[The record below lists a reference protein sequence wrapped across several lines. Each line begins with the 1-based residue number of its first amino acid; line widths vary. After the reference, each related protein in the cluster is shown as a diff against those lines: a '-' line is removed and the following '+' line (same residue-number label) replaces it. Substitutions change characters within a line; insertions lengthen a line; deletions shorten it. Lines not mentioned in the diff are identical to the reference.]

1 MRIAALLLVGLAIT
15 SAVAATIHVSPQGDD
30 ANPGTPERPVA
41 SLVRARGLAREVR
54 AKLPDEAVTVQL
66 AGGEYHLDEALI
78 LTPEDSGTA
87 KAPVV
92 WRSAPG
98 QRAMLRAVREIKGW
112 QPWRDGILVAD
123 LNAPGLSGVR
133 FHQLFHKVVKQ
144 EFSARLPLARHPN
157 ADPKQPLYGGFLYV
171 GKAAKKVREQFHYR
185 EGDIPLANWPDISQA
200 EIVTIYSLGW
210 MFANTPVVGID
221 PPTRTIQVRKVRG
234 RFLRLNRY
242 YIQNVLGALDA
253 PGEWY
258 LDRKANRLYLKPPK
272 AGIGRIFA
280 PVADQI
286 VELRGEIPYP
296 HQYLSTR
303 WTRPKDECPMPE
315 DAPPAR
321 PVHHIYFRGLDFE
334 GARQDAIRFLGT
346 RSCGVTSCRITNAG
360 NVGVNMGG
368 VTSSFPEVGN
378 PRVEAAAG
386 SVIGAGGGGQILLA
400 RDPGIDCHVEGCDIW
415 SVGSEGVMLM
425 GERNLAANNHIY
437 DTGLFA
443 KDAPCIN
450 LLGDGNVARRNTL
463 HDSPRCA
470 VFLKGVNNV
479 VEGNDCH
486 HANMETT
493 DMGVIRMVQRN
504 AHLKGNV
511 IRYNRVA
518 DSIGYGFSWSRA
530 THYESPFYT
539 WGIYLDDYTCG
550 TTVHGNIV
558 TRCGRG
564 GIMIHGGGDNTV
576 TNNICIDAGPY
587 QIELAPI
594 RRDYRDVKNVFANNR
609 VERNVLICRNEDAV
623 PYRYTSATPDTATFR
638 NNLVDFG
645 ERKPLVVTSRYS
657 AIEGWVDWL
666 QLGQDKGSLAA
677 PAKVEVT
684 PEGEIKIAANSLAW
698 KLGFAPIVT
707 KLIGC
712 YQSRTRVSWP
722 LTPNRDR
729 YREPP
734 VLATIP
740 GFQRPPKQRQPY
752 QIVGPVQLDFENA
765 PIGGRSPAGDA
776 MAPVP
781 SAIVVSDEQ
790 AAGGTRSLRIVDASG
805 LKHEWLPRIYF
816 PVAFA
821 SGKVQLALDLYL
833 PANSPVKL
841 YIDPRQYT
849 ESGKSEYLS
858 GPQLMIEPDSTLRAG
873 DKILATLPCDT
884 WCRLDLTLELGKP
897 TDSST
902 LRLTVGKNATQ
913 TFPIPHLAA
922 GFQRLERVVI
932 ASLATEASTFYV
944 DNLTIAPVK

>member
-1 MRIAALLLVGLAIT
+1 MRIAVFLLAGLAIA
-15 SAVAATIHVSPQGDD
+15 SANGTTIHVSPTGDD
-30 ANPGTPERPVA
+30 ANPGTLERPVA
-41 SLVRARGLAREVR
+41 SLNRARGLVREVR
-54 AKLPDEAVTVQL
+54 AKLPDQVVSVQL
-66 AGGEYHLDEALI
+66 AGGEYHLGETLV

-87 KAPVV
+87 KAPVI

-98 QRAMLRAVREIKGW
+98 QRAMLRAVREIQNW
-112 QPWRDGILVAD
+112 QPWRNGILVAD
-123 LNAPGLSGVR
+123 LKAQGLSGVR
-133 FHQLFHKVVKQ
+133 FHQLFHKVAKQ
-144 EFSARLPLARHPN
+144 EFSVRLPLARHPN
-157 ADPKQPLYGGFLYV
+157 VDPKQPLYGGFLYV
-171 GKAAKKVREQFHYR
+171 AEAGKKPREEFHYR
-185 EGDIPLANWPDISQA
+185 AGDIPLANWPDISQA
-200 EIVTIYSLGW
+200 EIVSVYGLGW
-210 MFANTPVVGID
+210 MFANTPIVGVD
-221 PPTRTIQVRKVRG
+221 PATRTIRLRKVRG

-242 YIQNVLGALDA
+242 YVQNVLGALDA

-258 LDRKANRLYLKPPK
+258 LDRKNDRLYLMPPK

-286 VELRGEIPYP
+286 IELRGEIPYP
-296 HQYLSTR
+296 HQYLSTS
-303 WTRPKDECPMPE
+303 WTRPKDECPLPK
-315 DAPPAR
+315 DAPPSS
-321 PVHHIYFRGLDFE
+321 PVHHIYFSGLDFE

-346 RSCGVTSCRITNAG
+346 RNCGVVSCRITNAG

-378 PRVEAAAG
+378 PRVSPATG
-386 SVIGAGGGGQILLA
+386 SSIGAGGGGQILLA
-400 RDPGIDCHVEGCDIW
+400 RDPGIDCHVVGCDIW

-425 GERNLAANNHIY
+425 GERNLAENNHIY

-463 HDSPRCA
+463 HDCPRCA

-518 DSIGYGFSWSRA
+518 DSIGYGFSWHQA

-576 TNNICIDAGPY
+576 TNNICIDAGLY

-594 RRDYRDVKNVFANNR
+594 KRDYRDVKSIFANNR
-609 VERNVLICRNEDAV
+609 IERNILICRKEDAV
-623 PYRYTSATPDTATFR
+623 PYRYTSTTPDTAVFR
-638 NNLVDFG
+638 NNLADFG

-657 AIEGWVDWL
+657 AVEGWVDWL
-666 QLGQDKGSLAA
+666 RLGQDKGSLAG
-677 PAKVEVT
+677 PAKIETT
-684 PEGEIKIAANSLAW
+684 PEGEVRIAADSLAW
-698 KLGFAPIVT
+698 KLGFSPIAT

-712 YQSRTRVSWP
+712 HQSRSRVSWP
-722 LTPNRDR
+722 LAPNRDR
-729 YREPP
+729 HRESP

-752 QIVGPVQLDFENA
+752 QIVGPVRLDFEKA
-765 PIGGRSPAGDA
+765 PVGGRSPGGDT
-776 MAPVP
+776 MAPAP

-790 AAGGTRSLRIVDASG
+790 AAGGAHSLKFIDVPG

-816 PVAFA
+816 PSAFA

-833 PANSPVKL
+833 PADSPVKL

-849 ESGKSEYLS
+849 DCGKGGYLS
-858 GPQLMIEPDSTLRAG
+858 GPQLTIHPDGTLRVG
-873 DKILATLPCDT
+873 DKTLATLVRDT

-897 TDSST
+897 TGSSI
-902 LRLTVGKNATQ
+902 LSLTVGKTPTQ

-922 GFQRLERVVI
+922 RFQRLERVVI
-932 ASLATEASTFYV
+932 ASVATEGSTFYV
-944 DNLTIAPVK
+944 DNITIAPVR